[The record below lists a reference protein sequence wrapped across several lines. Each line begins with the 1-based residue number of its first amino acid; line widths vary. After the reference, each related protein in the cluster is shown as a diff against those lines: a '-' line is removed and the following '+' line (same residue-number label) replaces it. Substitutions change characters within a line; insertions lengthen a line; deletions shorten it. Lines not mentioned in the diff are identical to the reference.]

1 MSEYQDGM
9 VGIEKLIGMPRGIV
23 GSERGGLLTEK
34 LRENPYTVLLLDE
47 VEKASPFLLNIFLQG
62 FDEGWI
68 TDGRGKKVYLSDAI
82 IIMTSNL
89 GSENFKKY
97 MKPLGFGNKTRAE
110 VEEVKRE
117 VMKAAED
124 RFTPEFRNR
133 IDEIVVF
140 SPLTQDEVKQ
150 IAQLYLGAMQR
161 RMEQQGKR
169 ITITEA
175 ALDRVVEKGFSPAYG
190 ARFLKRTIDEQV
202 KLPITNLWK
211 AFNSFKVDLV
221 DGQLD
226 IRGE

>member
-1 MSEYQDGM
+1 
-9 VGIEKLIGMPRGIV
+9 
-23 GSERGGLLTEK
+23 
-34 LRENPYTVLLLDE
+34 
-47 VEKASPFLLNIFLQG
+47 
-62 FDEGWI
+62 
-68 TDGRGKKVYLSDAI
+68 
-82 IIMTSNL
+82 
-89 GSENFKKY
+89 
-97 MKPLGFGNKTRAE
+97 
-110 VEEVKRE
+110 
-117 VMKAAED
+117 MKAAED

-150 IAQLYLGAMQR
+150 IAGLYLGATQR

-169 ITITEA
+169 VVITEA
-175 ALDRVVEKGFSPAYG
+175 ALDWIVEKGFSPAYG

-221 DGQLD
+221 DEQLD